1 MSILYLK
8 FRSVNDTVY
17 DTFEEISESSNIQE
31 NDAGWNFKQKM
42 DQLTGDAQVTT
53 KYYYTPSVNSY
64 FKCTFVNN
72 SDAVEVTN
80 LIEAET
86 TWNAVEIEIISE
98 SDFNTVIGDNEL
110 TDLLSW
116 T

>member
-8 FRSVNDTVY
+8 FRSVNDTIF
-17 DTFEEISESSNIQE
+17 DTFEEISASNNILE

-42 DQLTGDAQVTT
+42 NQLTDDALVTT

-86 TWNAVEIEIISE
+86 TWNIVEIEIISE
-98 SDFNTVIGDNEL
+98 SDFNTAIDGNEL
-110 TDLLSW
+110 TDLLLW
-116 T
+116 I